1 MEEKTHVKTNVY
13 NNKGKTKLE
22 KKNSK
27 RIVSSINIFINI
39 CYGLTIWQVI
49 VYTFLEFRYV
59 ICLYVHGCS

>member
-1 MEEKTHVKTNVY
+1 MLKQMSIIIRGNP
-13 NNKGKTKLE
+13 NL
-22 KKNSK
+22 KKKPK